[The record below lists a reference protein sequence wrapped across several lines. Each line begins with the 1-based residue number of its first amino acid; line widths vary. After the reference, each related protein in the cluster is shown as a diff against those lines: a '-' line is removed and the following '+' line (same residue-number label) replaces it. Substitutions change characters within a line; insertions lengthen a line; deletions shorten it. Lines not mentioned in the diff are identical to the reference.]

1 MRFSVFDAADESRSP
16 GVNPHLKVR
25 ISSKG
30 CLVDSEDWIEGSLV
44 AWQDG
49 TFEFVEGFRSSQ
61 NLGKL
66 PPSTG
71 YISSARL
78 HCVMY
83 FSL

>member
-1 MRFSVFDAADESRSP
+1 LRFSVFDAADESRSP

-49 TFEFVEGFRSSQ
+49 TFEFVEGFRFSY
-61 NLGKL
+61 NLGKFRAK
-66 PPSTG
+66 TG
-71 YISSARL
+71 YFSVALL
-78 HCVMY
+78 HCVVD
-83 FSL
+83 FLL